1 MSKEIVIV
9 NSNELKWE
17 DDPRSYMKGV
27 KRKVLWKDKK
37 TGARIELSK
46 WSTDSW
52 SETHAHLK
60 SNEAIFFL
68 AGEAED
74 HGGNRFSVEGVLS
87 FMPKGVAHGSS
98 SYNAR
103 AITKEV
109 ISLHIYDGSSE

>member
-1 MSKEIVIV
+1 MSKEIVMV
-9 NSNELKWE
+9 NSNELEWE

-27 KRKVLWKDKK
+27 MRKVLWKDDE

-74 HGGNRFSVEGVLS
+74 QGGNLFSVQGVFS
-87 FMPKGVAHGSS
+87 YMPKGSAHGSS
-98 SYNAR
+98 SFNAR

-109 ISLHIYDGSSE
+109 VSLHFYDGSHE